1 MWRRAWFDEVM
12 PVETPPAIAAF
23 ISATNAEDTQGFLA
37 AFADDALLDDWGRR
51 FHGPSEI
58 ASWNLSDNIGKHS
71 RFDLVEIVEGEQPGE
86 YIVTMDVAGEGYN
99 GIGTMTFVVAHTL
112 ITSLVI
118 T

>member
-1 MWRRAWFDEVM
+1 MT
-12 PVETPPAIAAF
+12 VETPPAIAAF
-23 ISATNAEDTQGFLA
+23 ISATNAEDTDAFLA

-71 RFDLVEIVEGEQPGE
+71 RFDLVEIVPGGRPGE
-86 YIVTMDVAGEGYN
+86 YVVTMDVAGEGYN
-99 GIGTMTFVVAHTL
+99 GIGTLTFVLAGEQ
-112 ITSLVI
+112 IASLVI